1 MRALTTTAALLPA
14 TTHPPTVTVTRT
26 TNLPAVRRDSNWDR
40 LFHRRRKPTLF
51 QRCLAV
57 HMASAGTLSAL
68 R

>member
-1 MRALTTTAALLPA
+1 MRALTTTGAVLPSTPRLPA
-14 TTHPPTVTVTRT
+14 LRT
-26 TNLPAVRRDSNWDR
+26 SLPAVRRVSSWDR

>member
-1 MRALTTTAALLPA
+1 MRALTTTAAVLPA
-14 TTHPPTVTVTRT
+14 TTRLPTIR
-26 TNLPAVRRDSNWDR
+26 TNLPVARRTSWNR
-40 LFHRRRKPTLF
+40 LFPRRRKPTLF

>member
-1 MRALTTTAALLPA
+1 
-14 TTHPPTVTVTRT
+14 V
-26 TNLPAVRRDSNWDR
+26 SSWDR

>member
-1 MRALTTTAALLPA
+1 MRALTTTALVLPA
-14 TTHPPTVTVTRT
+14 TNRLPIART
-26 TNLPAVRRDSNWDR
+26 TPPVVRRVSSWDR

>member
-1 MRALTTTAALLPA
+1 MRALTTTAAVLPV
-14 TTHPPTVTVTRT
+14 PTCLPTIR
-26 TNLPAVRRDSNWDR
+26 TNLPAVRRISGWDR

-57 HMASAGTLSAL
+57 HMAAAGTLSAL

>member
-1 MRALTTTAALLPA
+1 MRALTTTGALLPA
-14 TTHPPTVTVTRT
+14 TPRLPAHRT
-26 TNLPAVRRDSNWDR
+26 DLPAVRRVSSWDR
-40 LFHRRRKPTLF
+40 LFRRRRKPTLF

>member
-1 MRALTTTAALLPA
+1 MRALTTTVALSGSHLPTTRNTIPAA
-14 TTHPPTVTVTRT
+14 
-26 TNLPAVRRDSNWDR
+26 RRVSAWDR

-57 HMASAGTLSAL
+57 HMATAETFSAL

>member
-1 MRALTTTAALLPA
+1 MRALTTTADVLPA
-14 TTHPPTVTVTRT
+14 ATRLPTIR
-26 TNLPAVRRDSNWDR
+26 TNLPAVRRISSWDR